1 MTGGSAD
8 VQLAA
13 YFCQGQVAACSVGE
27 QLDDGDDAASRW

>member
-1 MTGGSAD
+1 MPGGSAD

-13 YFCQGQVAACSVGE
+13 YFGQGQVTARSVGE